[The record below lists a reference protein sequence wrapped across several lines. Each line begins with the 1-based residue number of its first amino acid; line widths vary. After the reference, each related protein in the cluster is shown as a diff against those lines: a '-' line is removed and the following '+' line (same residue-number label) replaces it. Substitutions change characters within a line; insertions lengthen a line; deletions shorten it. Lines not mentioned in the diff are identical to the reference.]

1 MQRHQI
7 IYKMSAAQFQQKY
20 QAIQQLESRLQNFKK
35 EQEET
40 ALVLKQIEDIKKSK
54 EDQEDFDQRKCYR
67 SVGGSLVETTAGE
80 VIPHLNQKLEKLS
93 TLVGELQSD
102 YDDLSEEIRQEAL
115 EFQKKNQ
122 G

>member
-1 MQRHQI
+1 
-7 IYKMSAAQFQQKY
+7 MSAAQFQQKY

-35 EQEET
+35 EHEET

-54 EDQEDFDQRKCYR
+54 ENQEDFDQRKCYR

-93 TLVGELQSD
+93 TLVGELQRD

-122 G
+122 S

>member
-1 MQRHQI
+1 
-7 IYKMSAAQFQQKY
+7 MSAAQFQQKY

>member
-1 MQRHQI
+1 
-7 IYKMSAAQFQQKY
+7 MSAAQFQQKY

-54 EDQEDFDQRKCYR
+54 ENQLDFDQRKCYR

-93 TLVGELQSD
+93 TLVGDLQRD
-102 YDDLSEEIRQEAL
+102 YDDLSEEIRQDAL
-115 EFQKKNQ
+115 ELQKKNQ
-122 G
+122 S

>member
-1 MQRHQI
+1 
-7 IYKMSAAQFQQKY
+7 MSATQFQQKY

-54 EDQEDFDQRKCYR
+54 ENQEAFDQRKCYR
-67 SVGGSLVETTAGE
+67 SVGGSLVETSAGE

-93 TLVGELQSD
+93 TLVGELQRD

-115 EFQKKNQ
+115 EFQKRNQ

>member
-1 MQRHQI
+1 
-7 IYKMSAAQFQQKY
+7 MSAAQFQQKY

-35 EQEET
+35 EHEET

-54 EDQEDFDQRKCYR
+54 ENQEVFDQRKCYR

-93 TLVGELQSD
+93 TLVGELQRD

-122 G
+122 S